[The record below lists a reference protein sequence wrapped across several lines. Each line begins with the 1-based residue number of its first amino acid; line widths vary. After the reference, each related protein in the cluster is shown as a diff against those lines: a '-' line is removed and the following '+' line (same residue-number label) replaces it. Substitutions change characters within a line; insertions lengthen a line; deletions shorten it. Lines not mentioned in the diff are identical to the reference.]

1 MMSQTTT
8 TTALWEEVQAQA
20 TAVPEIYGKIDFFAM
35 PERFTLDMSDVSSL
49 RGSFVGRRQGLLANH
64 DRVDLIKA
72 YTMMGDQVADAY
84 AALMPKYGFS
94 KLVQMLKTSCE
105 KGLEAVADA
114 PPQLRAF
121 LADMERK
128 PDWLNL
134 DLVNEGARIERN
146 QYANLA
152 PYLVRGGLLATFMNK
167 YSALPMALTGNFSGT
182 LAAKRIFETATFF
195 TLTVMP
201 GALERHGEAFKAAA
215 MVRLMHSMVRFN
227 VTRREGLWDSRVYGV
242 PIPQIDQM
250 PAGMLAPF
258 MLSIEALGKGRKE
271 FTPEE
276 RARVELSR
284 YRCFLLG
291 LPQVLL
297 GTTPEEIE
305 GLMLT
310 RHATLRKKFDD
321 ATCGPLVRG
330 TMAAELSN
338 DNSFAGRL
346 SRRLEMGFSKAFF
359 VRHFVDG
366 DPAKAAKIG
375 VPFTIADRF
384 CATAAALLIFPKM
397 FAYHAA
403 SKIGFLSD
411 WADRRLI
418 QKIEH
423 LLRSYGHADFA
434 SDGAKYKP
442 AHA

>member
-1 MMSQTTT
+1 MSQITT
-8 TTALWEEVQAQA
+8 TTALWDEVRAQA
-20 TAVPEIYGKIDFFAM
+20 TAIPEIYGKIDFSAM
-35 PERFTLDMSDVSSL
+35 PERFTADMSDASSL
-49 RGSFVGRRQGLLANH
+49 RGPFVDRRQALLANH
-64 DRVDLIKA
+64 DRVDLIKV
-72 YTMMGDQVADAY
+72 YTMMGDRVADAY
-84 AALMPKYGFS
+84 AALLPKYGFS

-105 KGLEAVADA
+105 KGLEAVPEA

-134 DLVNEGARIERN
+134 DLVNEGAKIERN

-195 TLTVMP
+195 TLTAMP
-201 GALERHGEAFKAAA
+201 GALDRYGEAFKAAA

-227 VTRREGLWDSRVYGV
+227 VSGHAGMWDSRVYGV

-258 MLSIEALGKGRKE
+258 LLSIEALGKGRKQ

-291 LPQVLL
+291 LPGGLL
-297 GTTPEEIE
+297 GTTPEEIA

-310 RHATLRKKFDD
+310 RHATLRKEFDD
-321 ATCGPLVRG
+321 ATCGALVRG
-330 TMAAELSN
+330 AMAAELSN
-338 DNSFAGRL
+338 DNSLGGRI
-346 SRRLEMGFSKAFF
+346 SRRLEMSFSKAFF
-359 VRHFVDG
+359 VRNFTDG

-375 VPFTIADRF
+375 VPFTAADRF
-384 CATAAALLIFPKM
+384 FAAAAALIIFPKM

-403 SKIGFLSD
+403 SRISFLSD

-418 QKIEH
+418 QKIKH
-423 LLRSYGHADFA
+423 LLRSYGHADFV

>member
-1 MMSQTTT
+1 MSQIAKTTV
-8 TTALWEEVQAQA
+8 LWEEVQAQA
-20 TAVPEIYGKIDFFAM
+20 AAIPEIYGKIDFSAM
-35 PERFTLDMSDVSSL
+35 PERFTADMSDVSSL
-49 RGSFVGRRQGLLANH
+49 RGPFVDRRQTLLANH
-64 DRVDLIKA
+64 DRVDLVKA
-72 YTMMGDQVADAY
+72 YTMMGDRVADAY

-105 KGLEAVADA
+105 KGLEAVSEA
-114 PPQLRAF
+114 PPQLGAF

-146 QYANLA
+146 LYANLA

-167 YSALPMALTGNFSGT
+167 YSALPMALTGNFSGS

-201 GALERHGEAFKAAA
+201 GALERYGEAFKAAA

-227 VTRREGLWDSRVYGV
+227 VSRREGVWDGSIYGV

-258 MLSIEALGKGRKE
+258 LLSIEALRKGRKE

-291 LPQVLL
+291 LPEALL
-297 GTTPEEIE
+297 GTTPDEIE

-310 RHATLRKKFDD
+310 RHATLRKAFDD
-321 ATCGPLVRG
+321 ATCGALVRG

-338 DNSFAGRL
+338 DNSPGGRL
-346 SRRLEMGFSKAFF
+346 SRRLETGFSKAFF
-359 VRHFVDG
+359 VRNFTDG
-366 DPAKAAKIG
+366 DPAKAAKMG
-375 VPFTIADRF
+375 VPFTVADRF
-384 CATAAALLIFPKM
+384 FAATSALLIFPKM
-397 FAYHAA
+397 FAYRAA
-403 SKIGFLSD
+403 SRIDFLSD

-418 QKIEH
+418 EKIEH